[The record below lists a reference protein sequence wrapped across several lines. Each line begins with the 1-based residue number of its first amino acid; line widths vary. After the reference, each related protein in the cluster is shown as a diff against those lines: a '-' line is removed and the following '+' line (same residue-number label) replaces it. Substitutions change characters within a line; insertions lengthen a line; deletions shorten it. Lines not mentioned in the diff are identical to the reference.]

1 MKTRTQASPRRSAL
15 KPCLCAALLSAVLLC
30 VAQPAQAQTPVR
42 AAEPPAQK
50 QDRGAQFLR
59 FLAGGATG
67 LIVHELGHLTTGA
80 AFEADPGFK
89 RLDYGPVP
97 FFAITHDTVSRR
109 REYLISSSG
118 FFAQHVANEWLLW
131 PSDGASLRASS
142 GPFRKG
148 WLTFNLA
155 TSAVYTAA
163 ALGTFGPPERDTRG
177 MAAGAGRDGVP
188 EPVIGVLIL
197 VPAAL
202 DGLRYMKND
211 PAWAR
216 WTSRAVKAGLVLIAV
231 R

>member
-1 MKTRTQASPRRSAL
+1 MSTPFRR
-15 KPCLCAALLSAVLLC
+15 AALLSVTLLLPVC
-30 VAQPAQAQTPVR
+30 AQAQEVREVTQARPDKPVR
-42 AAEPPAQK
+42 
-50 QDRGAQFLR
+50 RTVT
-59 FLAGGATG
+59 FLAGVGTGLVVHEAGHIITGAT
-67 LIVHELGHLTTGA
+67 VGA
-80 AFEADPGFK
+80 HPGFK
-89 RLDYGPVP
+89 RLDYGVIP
-97 FFAITHDTVSRR
+97 FFAVTHDQVSRR

-118 FFAQHVANEWLLW
+118 FFTQHVANEWLLW
-131 PSDGASLRASS
+131 PSDGASLRASRA
-142 GPFRKG
+142 PFRKG
-148 WLTFNLA
+148 WLAFNLA

-216 WTSRAVKAGLVLIAV
+216 WASRAVKAGVVLIAV
-231 R
+231 K